1 MVDDDLR
8 PLKTGQTCLS
18 VPVCANDVASP
29 NPTTPGRG
37 VADDYAHTT
46 NSCFVLFVVA
56 VPLDVK
62 LVNIYVR
69 ATRLLVIS
77 REANTV

>member
-1 MVDDDLR
+1 MMLHPQIQQLR
-8 PLKTGQTCLS
+8 E
-18 VPVCANDVASP
+18 
-29 NPTTPGRG
+29 G
-37 VADDYAHTT
+37 VWLMIMHILLIV
-46 NSCFVLFVVA
+46 VLFVVA